1 MPKDGMDVRKDVHE
15 VGVDCYLDR
24 FSQRQCQI
32 KLGSVEKCL
41 NLGLLANTGCGHQMV
56 LLNFGENASSFVP
69 LVISSHKIREQKA
82 QMEET

>member
-15 VGVDCYLDR
+15 VGVDCGPRYLDR

-41 NLGLLANTGCGHQMV
+41 NLGLLANTECGHQMV
-56 LLNFGENASSFVP
+56 LLNFGDNASSFVP
-69 LVISSHKIREQKA
+69 LVISSHK
-82 QMEET
+82 